1 MTAPRWELDDPA
13 AFAHSLYSALAAD
26 GDPRVNDY
34 APADRDAYHAAR
46 AAVFARYPA
55 DAADGRSAL
64 HAMDEA
70 AYAWAGRAHA
80 AGIEFGLAAE
90 RLRRELLAA
99 APGPRIPWLAPPAVE
114 PPAEPPDPVPTGRRR
129 RVVVRDVAG
138 VLSANLDGR
147 LVTSSL
153 HFERDAGGAWAI
165 GVDEDGAGSCA
176 ALVYLKPEDS
186 ADAAITRLLS
196 ALAHVNRPPAD
207 EDDRA
212 AD

>member
-1 MTAPRWELDDPA
+1 MVTASPVRPRA
-13 AFAHSLYSALAAD
+13 RFASPERWQAALA
-26 GDPRVNDY
+26 
-34 APADRDAYHAAR
+34 R
-46 AAVFARYPA
+46 A
-55 DAADGRSAL
+55 
-64 HAMDEA
+64 
-70 AYAWAGRAHA
+70 
-80 AGIEFGLAAE
+80 LAN
-90 RLRRELLAA
+90 
-99 APGPRIPWLAPPAVE
+99 PWLAPPAVE

-153 HFERDAGGAWAI
+153 HFERDEGGAWAI

-186 ADAAITRLLS
+186 ADAAVTRLLS